1 MNHHL
6 PSFTIICHHLPIKWP
21 PFPYPLPSFPVGSPT
36 THQVFWARPLS
47 ILLLLG
53 WPYLHQ
59 AYQQSALDSNVK
71 MVLPAMPQLVPKK
84 PPGTLAIKSLVPNKM
99 ETKKQLCDYEI
110 SFLES
115 FSGTPNKME
124 TNPHK
129 RWELLRKILGISGA
143 GTDVPRSWQT
153 VASWPGTL
161 WQLDRRGS
169 ASHFFNGAPRK
180 SCGNLGN
187 LEISLEIHHRNPIFG
202 HFSASCWGNSCFES
216 RAACSRACWSWI
228 LYHGSEQ
235 VPILEALSKFGLT
248 FCSYAA
254 HRAIWK
260 HRTQYCP
267 PPELHT
273 S

>member
-1 MNHHL
+1 MTTISL
-6 PSFTIICHHLPIKWP
+6 SFTIISCRIS
-21 PFPYPLPSFPVGSPT
+21 YNSSG
-36 THQVFWARPLS
+36 
-47 ILLLLG
+47 LLG
-53 WPYLHQ
+53 PSAFHPALVGM
-59 AYQQSALDSNVK
+59 AISPPSVPAKRIGQQREDG
-71 MVLPAMPQLVPKK
+71 PAGHATTGTKK

-110 SFLES
+110 NFLES

-228 LYHGSEQ
+228 LYHASEQ